1 MTQPQMLKQDMS
13 QFFHAPKYEELS
25 IKQILRFVKETKK
38 LVEYFLDCEEGALLE
53 RDYLQKIISSVM
65 PVETRELIYNAS
77 KKQGVRHD
85 NSSELVKLTEEIF
98 SVIRQM
104 SMLKPDY
111 LNSN

>member
-1 MTQPQMLKQDMS
+1 
-13 QFFHAPKYEELS
+13 
-25 IKQILRFVKETKK
+25 
-38 LVEYFLDCEEGALLE
+38 
-53 RDYLQKIISSVM
+53 M

-85 NSSELVKLTEEIF
+85 NSSELVKLTEKIF